1 MQWMKKYVVRAPQ
14 TESKQYNDGK
24 LCIFCVVDFWLL
36 VDSMH
41 LNNVFI
47 MYKVSTHSYI

>member
-14 TESKQYNDGK
+14 TESKHYEDGR
-24 LCIFCVVDFWLL
+24 LYFQLP

-41 LNNVFI
+41 LNNIFI
-47 MYKVSTHSYI
+47 MYKVSIHGYI